1 MFVQRIAEREII
13 VVFQAHAAENDDI
26 DFRLHGNPGKQ
37 FVVRF
42 AGNREDRQLL
52 GFDKRVEH
60 VDHRDSRTDHL
71 AGNDALRRIHGGTA
85 DVDHIVADR
94 RTGVTG
100 TTRSGEDSAQQIFGG
115 GNTHRVS
122 EETHLVARADAARSG
137 EDLKKHLVVLKT
149 DHLRERGSAR
159 ACNLRKV
166 VVADVVRFDRND
178 VAGDL
183 NDFMIYLTHFPSF
196 R

>member
-1 MFVQRIAEREII
+1 M
-13 VVFQAHAAENDDI
+13 
-26 DFRLHGNPGKQ
+26 
-37 FVVRF
+37 
-42 AGNREDRQLL
+42 
-52 GFDKRVEH
+52 
-60 VDHRDSRTDHL
+60 
-71 AGNDALRRIHGGTA
+71 
-85 DVDHIVADR
+85 
-94 RTGVTG
+94 
-100 TTRSGEDSAQQIFGG
+100 
-115 GNTHRVS
+115 S
-122 EETHLVARADAARSG
+122 EETHLVARADATRSG

-149 DHLRERGSAR
+149 DRLRERGSAR